1 LIQQRT
7 FGQIITIASVA
18 AIAMLTMTP
27 SSSSQPAGARVCLVC
42 GSYGGTDVLLNMLLF
57 IPFGVGL
64 RLAGVRS
71 RHAILLAAA
80 TSLAIEL
87 LQIRVVVG
95 RDASLGDLVS
105 NSVGAWVG
113 IELAAHWRAWVLPY
127 ARHARRRAHA
137 GALLWLVVLAGS
149 AWAARPSLSRTM
161 YWGHWASTTG
171 PGPLF
176 DGQVIRASVGGVI
189 LPWNPIP
196 DSRSMRRR
204 LLRGHQPLEAVVRP
218 GAPIDGL
225 AQITRITDIR
235 RRELIMLG
243 QSGRD
248 LVFRMRTHAS
258 DLRLRDPAVR
268 IDNVFP
274 DSATVATARQRRHD
288 AEPVRIAGAFTGQA
302 YRVWTTSGGGTTSRE
317 VRLGPGLGWSFLI
330 PFSYAAGGVALL
342 FSAVWLGALLLPVA
356 YWSAR
361 STADARPPSVKRE
374 SLANASASR
383 TVTMLGMLVATI
395 ALGLGLVPLI
405 FHEAPVHWSAWLGCG
420 LGATAGWGLG
430 RASLAAAGRAAD
442 DEIRTE
448 RRHERAMAD

>member
-1 LIQQRT
+1 MIQQRT
-7 FGQIITIASVA
+7 VGQIITIASVA
-18 AIAMLTMTP
+18 AIAILTLTP
-27 SSSSQPAGARVCLVC
+27 SYNAHPTGASLCLVC
-42 GSYGGTDVLLNMLLF
+42 GSYGGTDILLNMLLF
-57 IPFGVGL
+57 LPFGIGL
-64 RLAGVRS
+64 RLAGVRVG
-71 RHAILLAAA
+71 HAILLAAA

-105 NSVGAWVG
+105 NSVGACVG
-113 IELAAHWRAWVLPY
+113 IELAAHWRAWVLPH

-149 AWAARPSLSRTM
+149 AWAARPSLTRMM
-161 YWGHWASTTG
+161 YWGHWASTIG

-176 DGQVIRASVGGVI
+176 DGQVITASVGGVV

-204 LLRGHQPLEAVVRP
+204 LVRGHQPLEAVVRP

-225 AQITRITDIR
+225 APITRITDIR
-235 RRELIMLG
+235 RRELVMLG

-268 IDNVFP
+268 IEDVFP
-274 DSATVATARQRRHD
+274 DSATVASTRERRHD
-288 AEPVRIAGAFTGQA
+288 ADTIRIAGAFTGQA
-302 YRVWTTSGGGTTSRE
+302 YRVWTTSGGRTTSRE
-317 VRLGPGLGWSFLI
+317 ARLGPGLGWSFLI

-342 FSAVWLGALLLPVA
+342 FSAVWLGVLFLPIA
-356 YWSAR
+356 YWGAR
-361 STADARPPSVKRE
+361 STNDARPLSVKRE
-374 SLANASASR
+374 SGAKADPSR
-383 TVTMLGMLVATI
+383 TGHTLGVLLATI
-395 ALGLGLVPLI
+395 VLGLALVPLI

-420 LGATAGWGLG
+420 LGAAAGWGLG
-430 RASLAAAGRAAD
+430 RASLAAGDKGGDAAM
-442 DEIRTE
+442 RTE
-448 RRHERAMAD
+448 ERHERAMAE